1 MPVHPIR
8 DTDNVVEI
16 GHCDQEETTRKE
28 RKNKMNYKDTIQEY
42 ADEIAEKEHGKDFYD
57 LSEKEQDK
65 VYKEAQEMYVDD
77 YTSQIDKIS

>member
-16 GHCDQEETTRKE
+16 GNCDQEETTKKGR
-28 RKNKMNYKDTIQEY
+28 RNKMNYKEAIQEY
-42 ADEIAEKEHGKDFYD
+42 ADEIAWKEYGKDFYD

-65 VYKEAQEMYVDD
+65 VYEMAQERYVDD
-77 YTSQIDKIS
+77 YTSQIDKLS